1 MHEPLRI
8 GLVIVSLLPAA
19 LCADDLTGSQRFVCT
34 SWHAAR
40 CSADGTC
47 ESQPPWKLNVPDF
60 VKLDLASKTIIRT
73 SAGPEDRSTRIDVA
87 TRANGLILLHGLQG
101 ERAWAWVINETSGE
115 GTLAITSPGDSIT
128 MFSACTPIERLDA
141 RN

>member
-1 MHEPLRI
+1 M
-8 GLVIVSLLPAA
+8 IVSLLPGT

-34 SWHAAR
+34 SWQAAR

-73 SAGPEDRSTRIDVA
+73 SAGPEDRSTRIDAA
-87 TRANGLILLHGLQG
+87 TRTNGLIVLHGQQG

-115 GTLAITSPGDSIT
+115 GTLAITSQGDSIT
-128 MFSACTPIERLDA
+128 MFSACTPIEKLDA